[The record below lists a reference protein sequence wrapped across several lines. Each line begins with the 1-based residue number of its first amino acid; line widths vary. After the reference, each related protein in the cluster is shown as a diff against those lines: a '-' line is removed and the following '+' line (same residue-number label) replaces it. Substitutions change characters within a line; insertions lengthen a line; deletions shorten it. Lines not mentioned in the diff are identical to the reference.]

1 MSSSPEAQTISAF
14 PPIRSAPLPRVVLL
28 YNTSV
33 TYSERIR
40 TLSIHQNLP
49 TKVRYHPYNPAKQ
62 SRENNSL
69 PRVILPSGSLSNPTS
84 IVPIVIPPPHS
95 SMTVANSGWDVSTT
109 KAYRKIAREAV
120 KLLLD
125 LRKPLGDQPLEI
137 EEMFPELKAHE
148 DHWGADTL
156 LRDQLKSVRDT
167 ENKKK

>member
-109 KAYRKIAREAV
+109 KAYRV
-120 KLLLD
+120 Y
-125 LRKPLGDQPLEI
+125 
-137 EEMFPELKAHE
+137 
-148 DHWGADTL
+148 TL
-156 LRDQLKSVRDT
+156 HMISYCCSSRPIT
-167 ENKKK
+167 ENCKRGGQIASGPS